1 MAYDRKEIVL
11 TRRLEGAKAAQ
22 SGKHPNTC
30 PYHDNMDAFQW
41 AQGFNRF
48 MDTKEDAERWG
59 TVEDHEAE
67 LVKYLEKRQYYTN
80 KFREG
85 L

>member
-11 TRRLEGAKAAQ
+11 TRRLEGAKAAAA
-22 SGKHPNTC
+22 GKHPDTC
-30 PYHDNMDAFQW
+30 PYEYMDAFQW
-41 AQGFNRF
+41 AQGFAGN
-48 MDTKEDAERWG
+48 WG
-59 TVEDHEAE
+59 TVEDCQFA
-67 LVKYLEKRQYYTN
+67 LDKYLEKRQYYTN